1 MFKPQRK
8 IIEIDLPSGATKL
21 QLMTMAI
28 RRMDAAGYVYIGMDH
43 FAKPDDELAVAQ
55 RQGRLHRNFQ
65 GYSTHA
71 DADLVSCG
79 VSAISAVGLTYSQ
92 NVKTLDAYYSHLD
105 RNELPIAR
113 GIRLSMDDVLR
124 RLIIQMLMCNFEL
137 SIASVEQAYPIT
149 FAAYFESELAQLKTL
164 EQDGLLTIDAEWIS
178 VSPRGRLLIRNI
190 CMVFD
195 RYLQSRQA
203 DTPRYSRTI

>member
-1 MFKPQRK
+1 
-8 IIEIDLPSGATKL
+8 
-21 QLMTMAI
+21 
-28 RRMDAAGYVYIGMDH
+28 MDH
-43 FAKPDDELAVAQ
+43 FAKPGDELAVAQ

-124 RLIIQMLMCNFEL
+124 RHIIQMLMCNFEL
-137 SIASVEQAYPIT
+137 SIASIEQAYPIT
-149 FAAYFESELAQLKTL
+149 FAAYFETELAQLRQL
-164 EQDGLLTIDAEWIS
+164 DQDGLLTIDPEWIS
-178 VSPRGRLLIRNI
+178 VTPRGRLLIRNI

-195 RYLQSRQA
+195 RYLQTRQA
-203 DTPRYSRTI
+203 EALRYSRTI

>member
-1 MFKPQRK
+1 
-8 IIEIDLPSGATKL
+8 
-21 QLMTMAI
+21 
-28 RRMDAAGYVYIGMDH
+28 
-43 FAKPDDELAVAQ
+43 
-55 RQGRLHRNFQ
+55 
-65 GYSTHA
+65 
-71 DADLVSCG
+71 VSCG

-105 RNELPIAR
+105 RNELPISR

-137 SIASVEQAYPIT
+137 SIAAVEQAYPIT
-149 FAAYFESELAQLKTL
+149 FAAYFEPELAQLRKL
-164 EQDGLLTIDAEWIS
+164 EEDGLLTIDAEWIS

-203 DTPRYSRTI
+203 ATPRYSRTI